1 MSLDDSRAT
10 KEGEMKNDADDAE
23 EYQETYMESALGWGG
38 MIIGPDGIGRP
49 MPEDEALIAAIPDW
63 VGIPEHLNDAV
74 QIYIQVLGRPEQ
86 SVRLAAVIAIG
97 EVARR
102 YGRLPHRTNAR
113 GAVMRALTD
122 PSPEVRT
129 AAAATLGLIDQ
140 HSA

>member
-1 MSLDDSRAT
+1 
-10 KEGEMKNDADDAE
+10 MKNDADDAE
-23 EYQETYMESALGWGG
+23 EYEETYMESALGWGG

-49 MPEDEALIAAIPDW
+49 MPEDEALTA
-63 VGIPEHLNDAV
+63 VIPEMVGTPEQLDDDV
-74 QIYIQVLGRPEQ
+74 RIFLEVLGRPEQ

-102 YGRLPHRTNAR
+102 YGRLPDRTNAR
-113 GAVMRALTD
+113 GAVMRVLTD